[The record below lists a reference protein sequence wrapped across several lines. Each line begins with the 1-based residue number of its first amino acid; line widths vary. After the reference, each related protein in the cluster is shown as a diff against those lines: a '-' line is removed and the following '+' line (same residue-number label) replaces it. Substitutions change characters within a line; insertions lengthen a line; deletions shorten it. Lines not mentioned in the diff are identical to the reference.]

1 MPTIFK
7 PEEYAKKMYGFG
19 GSSGNAPIFYLFSL
33 TLTFKDNTIKHFNKI
48 ENKCYC
54 NIIDTEDLVNFNN
67 IKSFN
72 LKIITLPNKEIKLEL
87 LKDFNSSMNCYKIY
101 DKKIRIEFT
110 KNHMNYT
117 FCSCR
122 FINNNIKKVLSF
134 SPC

>member
-19 GSSGNAPIFYLFSL
+19 GSLEHSVFYLFSL

-72 LKIITLPNKEIKLEL
+72 LKIVTYP
-87 LKDFNSSMNCYKIY
+87 
-101 DKKIRIEFT
+101 
-110 KNHMNYT
+110 
-117 FCSCR
+117 
-122 FINNNIKKVLSF
+122 IKKLN
-134 SPC
+134 

>member
-19 GSSGNAPIFYLFSL
+19 GSSGNTPIFYLFSL

-72 LKIITLPNKEIKLEL
+72 LKIITLPDKEVKLEL
-87 LKDFNSSMNCYKIY
+87 LKDFNSSMNYYKIY

-117 FCSCR
+117 FCSCK
-122 FINNNIKKVLSF
+122 FINNNIKKILSF